1 MCIRI
6 RGDEQPAIGLVFTHT
21 AHPVP
26 DSERLAILLN
36 ALQVA
41 DGLDVV
47 GQHRTDTDG
56 GFLNFF
62 FHQVRRRCV
71 LQIGAQLVDFDG
83 EHGVDQLLVAAVLVF
98 THQIRALGKNG
109 AP

>member
-1 MCIRI
+1 MRVCIG
-6 RGDEQPAIGLVFTHT
+6 GDEQPAIGPVLTHT

-36 ALQVA
+36 ALQIA

-62 FHQVRRRCV
+62 FHQVSRRCV

-83 EHGVDQLLVAAVLVF
+83 EHGINQLLVAAVLVF
-98 THQIRALGKNG
+98 AHQIRAFGKDG